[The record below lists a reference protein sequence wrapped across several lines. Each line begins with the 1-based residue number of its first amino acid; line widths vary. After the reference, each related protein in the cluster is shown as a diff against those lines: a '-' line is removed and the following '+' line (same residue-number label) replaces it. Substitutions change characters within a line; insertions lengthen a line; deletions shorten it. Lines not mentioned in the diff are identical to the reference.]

1 MHTDVY
7 FGEVWSNF
15 LLRTEM
21 ERVTFAKFSIA
32 HKLQVVSFLRC
43 YHAYVDIWLPSM
55 DNEHFLKIEL
65 SNKEDAN
72 AVAVVRDSLL
82 KGQNRSKFKAT
93 SWIRDIKKLADCSI
107 EVKIHKKRLFGT
119 VGRWPRPLHRGGRLM
134 EVVSLLIYNKYFRDF
149 DNWPF
154 NRVWPLNGGPLNR
167 GSTVAAFFACV

>member
-1 MHTDVY
+1 
-7 FGEVWSNF
+7 
-15 LLRTEM
+15 M

-55 DNEHFLKIEL
+55 DNEHCLKIEF

-93 SWIRDIKKLADCSI
+93 S
-107 EVKIHKKRLFGT
+107 
-119 VGRWPRPLHRGGRLM
+119 
-134 EVVSLLIYNKYFRDF
+134 
-149 DNWPF
+149 
-154 NRVWPLNGGPLNR
+154 
-167 GSTVAAFFACV
+167 